1 MYEGHLKILRLM
13 LEATR
18 QGKIVWHNLEPDTY
32 YAQVEGYDFKW
43 YIRYKY
49 PMLCKDDGSDRDIAE
64 VSAGRALMTL
74 YAGTEGRYLVDEI
87 ISLTDPEFI
96 EHRKSIVSFIEE
108 TLRRLES
115 L

>member
-1 MYEGHLKILRLM
+1 MYQEHLKILRLM

-18 QGKIVWHNLEPDTY
+18 QGKFVWRNLEPDTY
-32 YAQVEGYDFKW
+32 YANVEGSFRW

-49 PMLCKDDGSDRDIAE
+49 PMLSNDDGSDMDIAE
-64 VSAGRALMTL
+64 VSAGGTRMTF

-87 ISLTDPEFI
+87 IGLTDPKFI
-96 EHRKSIVSFIEE
+96 EHRKKILGFIKE
-108 TLRRLES
+108 TVKRLES